1 VILRAGDAPQIGDVN
16 RQETVPIYGAVGKLV
31 AHVVAPDEAL
41 DQIFIKGMSEEAAH
55 DWLRR
60 FFV

>member
-1 VILRAGDAPQIGDVN
+1 
-16 RQETVPIYGAVGKLV
+16 VGKLV

-41 DQIFIKGMSEEAAH
+41 DQIFIKGMSEERAH